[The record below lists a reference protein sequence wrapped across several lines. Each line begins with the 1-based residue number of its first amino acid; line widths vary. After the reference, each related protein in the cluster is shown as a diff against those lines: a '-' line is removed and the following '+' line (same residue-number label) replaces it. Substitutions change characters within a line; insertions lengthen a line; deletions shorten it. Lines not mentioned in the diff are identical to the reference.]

1 MEGLRFM
8 DFLELSESASEISED
23 DSIFDSD
30 VETSDG
36 EDFAGVPLWQT
47 AFNIAKGI
55 IGEGLL
61 SLPAGL
67 AAGTGLF
74 SGVCIALVF
83 YVVMTYTFWTLGR
96 MCEATGEK
104 SHRGL
109 GDRVTSGVFFG
120 NLMAVANLI
129 QTLCCCVAYALVIG
143 RNAEDVLAPLQANT
157 WISSRRG
164 SWVTILI
171 FILLPLCL
179 LRDLSKLAW
188 SSFLGLLCE
197 AFVVGFMIWR
207 FLDGSYHPGGQFYDS
222 QTPGTHV
229 SWGDSGEA
237 ETWTISLSTLTL
249 VSSMSTAFLAHYNA
263 PKFYHQLRNRGS
275 RRFLVAT
282 LASFTLALVL
292 FVACMVVGYLT
303 FGQNCS

>member
-1 MEGLRFM
+1 M

-129 QTLCCCVAYALVIG
+129 QTLCCCVAYA
-143 RNAEDVLAPLQANT
+143 
-157 WISSRRG
+157 SRTVAG
-164 SWVTILI
+164 G
-171 FILLPLCL
+171 
-179 LRDLSKLAW
+179 
-188 SSFLGLLCE
+188 LGYR
-197 AFVVGFMIWR
+197 V
-207 FLDGSYHPGGQFYDS
+207 
-222 QTPGTHV
+222 
-229 SWGDSGEA
+229 
-237 ETWTISLSTLTL
+237 
-249 VSSMSTAFLAHYNA
+249 
-263 PKFYHQLRNRGS
+263 
-275 RRFLVAT
+275 
-282 LASFTLALVL
+282 
-292 FVACMVVGYLT
+292 
-303 FGQNCS
+303 